1 MTTQS
6 INETAQPVKAAITEA
21 DVFAFILSQQEI
33 AIKSL
38 SHLGPF
44 AIGPYLYYRTGYV
57 AVMANLPFDYK
68 CVSGTGDTLSSAIV
82 AFMVKYNEDKPSAT
96 KLRDQAAR
104 LLEEAAEIEAKQGG
118 AK

>member
-6 INETAQPVKAAITEA
+6 ITETAQPVNAAITEA
-21 DVFAFILSQQEI
+21 DLFGFILRQEEI
-33 AIKSL
+33 VKKNL
-38 SHLGPF
+38 SDVGPF

-68 CVSGTGDTLSSAIV
+68 GVTGTGDTLSSAIA
-82 AFMVKYNEDKPSAT
+82 AFLVKYNEDKPSAS